1 MNSYKNDE
9 DAGPLHEREVS
20 SMNQPN
26 EVPTLDGSFPRRG
39 IGNPA
44 FTEEYANDTLRTLFE
59 RRTIRRYTDESVDP
73 HDLDVIVDAGLR
85 AANAGGCQAP
95 IMLVSQNREVNQRLG
110 RISND
115 LYDEGYYPV
124 SAAQPSTAC
133 EVGITNAFY
142 DAPMVITVFTPTGWS
157 YAPLDAAV
165 CAANM
170 MNAAWSLGLG
180 SCFVSRA
187 ARTFATPYGKEI
199 RGRAGIPDDY
209 EPQLHVV
216 LGHPESTE
224 SDGKP
229 LYPNRV
235 AWI

>member
-1 MNSYKNDE
+1 
-9 DAGPLHEREVS
+9 
-20 SMNQPN
+20 MNQPN
-26 EVPTLDGSFPRRG
+26 ETSTLDGSFPRKG

-44 FTEEYANDTLRTLFE
+44 LTEEYANDTLRTLFE
-59 RRTIRRYTDESVDP
+59 RRTIRRYTDEPVDP

-95 IMLVSQNREVNQRLG
+95 IMLVSQDRETNQRLG

-124 SAAQPSTAC
+124 SEAQPSTAC
-133 EVGITNAFY
+133 EVGITNGFY
-142 DAPMVITVFTPTGWS
+142 DAPVVITVFTPKGWS
-157 YAPLDAAV
+157 YAQLDAAV
-165 CAANM
+165 CAGNM

-187 ARTFATPYGKEI
+187 PRTFATPYGEEVKK
-199 RGRAGIPDDY
+199 RAGIPDDY
-209 EPQLHVV
+209 EAQLHVV
-216 LGHPESTE
+216 LGYPESIE
-224 SDGKP
+224 SDGKS